1 MPIQH
6 SSNFRNR
13 MIGNT
18 IALLEIAQERMMEV
32 ISGDTQKYVDV
43 LFTSANLFAQ
53 EVEELRKD
61 VDSKDSIIKALRA
74 DLDGTCR
81 TVDGLRGEGL
91 DLQVSNERLTRRVNE
106 LLKEVQ
112 ILEERNHNQAI
123 MLARKDRN

>member
-18 IALLEIAQERMMEV
+18 IALLEIAQERLMEV

-43 LFTSANLFAQ
+43 LYTSANIFAQ

-61 VDSKDSIIKALRA
+61 VDSKDAIIAELRR
-74 DLDGTCR
+74 DLDGM
-81 TVDGLRGEGL
+81 
-91 DLQVSNERLTRRVNE
+91 SNELDYW
-106 LLKEVQ
+106 
-112 ILEERNHNQAI
+112 RNRATKAEAKNG
-123 MLARKDRN
+123 

>member
-81 TVDGLRGEGL
+81 EV
-91 DLQVSNERLTRRVNE
+91 ERLR
-106 LLKEVQ
+106 
-112 ILEERNHNQAI
+112 ILNNNQASI
-123 MLARKDRN
+123 IRTKRSDYYV

>member
-74 DLDGTCR
+74 DLDGTSR
-81 TVDGLRGEGL
+81 EV
-91 DLQVSNERLTRRVNE
+91 ERLRTLN
-106 LLKEVQ
+106 
-112 ILEERNHNQAI
+112 NNQASI
-123 MLARKDRN
+123 IRTKRSDYYV